1 MIFRKPYRRP
11 SWGSIPNAKGH
22 LKIESNCFR
31 NLLRIK
37 RNLCRGE
44 GYFIRV
50 LEVLRQTIALG
61 SEIEIIERKVLIPP
75 LEYAL
80 ELKK

>member
-1 MIFRKPYRRP
+1 
-11 SWGSIPNAKGH
+11 
-22 LKIESNCFR
+22 
-31 NLLRIK
+31 LLRIK

-50 LEVLRQTIALG
+50 LEVLRQTEIALG
-61 SEIEIIERKVLIPP
+61 SEIEIIERVLIPP

>member
-1 MIFRKPYRRP
+1 
-11 SWGSIPNAKGH
+11 
-22 LKIESNCFR
+22 LKIEKQ
-31 NLLRIK
+31 LLSELAENQK

-50 LEVLRQTIALG
+50 LEYLKQEIALG
-61 SEIEIIERKVLIPP
+61 SEIEIIEKESFDSSFRN
-75 LEYAL
+75 AL